1 MKIIAITNQKGG
13 VGKTTTSLNLAAA
26 LAEKKVR
33 VLLVD
38 LDPQGSASSVLVS
51 KEEGAETPSIY
62 AALIGEKL
70 ASELVSPTR
79 IKNLSIIPSDL
90 DLAGAEV
97 EVARMDDH
105 MMRLRAAF
113 DDLRE
118 KNAFDYILLDCPPSL
133 GILMSNALTAA
144 DEILVPI
151 QCEYYA
157 LEGLGLLMEVTDR
170 IRATGANPTL
180 SISGLLL
187 TMFDARTNLNPAVER
202 EVRNHFQEVV
212 YKTLIPR
219 TVRFAEAPSHGR
231 TIFEHDPNG
240 IGATSY
246 RKLAAEFLQRQKSQV
261 TFINS
266 PTHRAHES
274 PE

>member
-13 VGKTTTSLNLAAA
+13 VGKTTTSVNLAAA
-26 LAEKKVR
+26 LAERKAR

-38 LDPQGSASSVLVS
+38 IDPQGSASSVLLA
-51 KEEGAETPSIY
+51 KDEENESPSIY
-62 AALIGEKL
+62 SALIGEKS
-70 ASELVSPTR
+70 AVELITPTR
-79 IKNLSIIPSDL
+79 LKNLSIIPSNL

-113 DDLRE
+113 DDIRKENL
-118 KNAFDYILLDCPPSL
+118 FDYVLLDCPPSL
-133 GILMSNALTAA
+133 GILMSNALAAA

-170 IRATGANPTL
+170 IRASGANPSL

-187 TMFDARTNLNPAVER
+187 TMFDSRTNLNPAVEK

-212 YKTLIPR
+212 YKTVIPR
-219 TVRFAEAPSHGR
+219 TVRFAEAPSHGK
-231 TIFEHDPNG
+231 TILEHDNP
-240 IGATSY
+240 GAGAAAY
-246 RKLAAEFLQRQKSQV
+246 RKLAKEFLDRQKKNI
-261 TFINS
+261 TFTN
-266 PTHRAHES
+266 T
-274 PE
+274 

>member
-62 AALIGEKL
+62 AALIGEKP
-70 ASELVSPTR
+70 ASDLISPTR

-118 KNAFDYILLDCPPSL
+118 KNAFDYVLLDCPPSL

-157 LEGLGLLMEVTDR
+157 LEGLTQMIEV
-170 IRATGANPTL
+170 IRDVMQEKPGRL
-180 SISGLLL
+180 SFSGIVL
-187 TMFDARTNLNPAVER
+187 TMHDATLELTAEVEA
-202 EVRNHFQEVV
+202 EVRDFFGEIVFETV
-212 YKTLIPR
+212 IPR
-219 TVRFAEAPSHGR
+219 DVAVAEAPSHAQSVIDYAPR
-231 TIFEHDPNG
+231 SP
-240 IGATSY
+240 GA
-246 RKLAAEFLQRQKSQV
+246 
-261 TFINS
+261 
-266 PTHRAHES
+266 RAYTELCM
-274 PE
+274 EVRDCE

>member
-13 VGKTTTSLNLAAA
+13 VGKTTTSVNLAAA
-26 LAEKKVR
+26 LAERKAR

-38 LDPQGSASSVLVS
+38 IDPQGSASSVLLVKDEE
-51 KEEGAETPSIY
+51 KESPSIY
-62 AALIGEKL
+62 SALIGEKS
-70 ASELVSPTR
+70 AVELISPTR
-79 IKNLSIIPSDL
+79 LKNLSIIPSNL

-105 MMRLRAAF
+105 MMRLRMAF
-113 DDLRE
+113 DDIRKENL
-118 KNAFDYILLDCPPSL
+118 FDYVLLDCPPSL
-133 GILMSNALTAA
+133 GILMSNALAAA

-170 IRATGANPTL
+170 IRASGANPSL

-187 TMFDARTNLNPAVER
+187 TMFDSRTNLNPAVEK

-212 YKTLIPR
+212 YKTVIPR
-219 TVRFAEAPSHGR
+219 TVRFAEAPSHGK
-231 TIFEHDPNG
+231 TILEHDNQG
-240 IGATSY
+240 AGATSY
-246 RKLAAEFLQRQKSQV
+246 RKLAKEFLDRQKKNI
-261 TFINS
+261 TFTNS
-266 PTHRAHES
+266 
-274 PE
+274 

>member
-38 LDPQGSASSVLVS
+38 LDPQGSATSVLVS
-51 KEEGAETPSIY
+51 KEEGTETPSIY
-62 AALIGEKL
+62 AALIGEKP
-70 ASELVSPTR
+70 ASDLISPTR

-118 KNAFDYILLDCPPSL
+118 KNAFDYVLLDCPPSL

-231 TIFEHDPNG
+231 TIFEHDPSG
-240 IGATSY
+240 VGSTAY
-246 RKLAAEFLQRQKSQV
+246 RKLAAEFLQRQKSQL
-261 TFINS
+261 TFMNS
-266 PTHRAHES
+266 PTQRAQES